1 MPTFKIIVLLDNVII
16 SRYPLASVILQLID
30 VNPEIED
37 QDNELA
43 TYETSDGQYILRTA
57 EVGEISDV
65 ANKLNVN

>member
-57 EVGEISDV
+57 SVGEISDV